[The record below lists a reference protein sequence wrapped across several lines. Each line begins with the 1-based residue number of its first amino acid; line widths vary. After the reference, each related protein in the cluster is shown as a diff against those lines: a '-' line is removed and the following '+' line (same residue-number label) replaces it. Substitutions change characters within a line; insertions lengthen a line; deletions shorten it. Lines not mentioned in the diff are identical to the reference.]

1 MYLLEFDLSSRSVL
15 WSVKTCNDL
24 PFKDLGL
31 AWNKIE
37 IQDLPGNILP
47 SNKNEKLYYIGQERE
62 IENTLL

>member
-1 MYLLEFDLSSRSVL
+1 MYLLELDLSSRSVL

-31 AWNKIE
+31 AWNKNE

>member
-1 MYLLEFDLSSRSVL
+1 MYLLELNLSSRSVL

>member
-1 MYLLEFDLSSRSVL
+1 MYLLELDLSSRSVL

-24 PFKDLGL
+24 PFKDLRL

-62 IENTLL
+62 TENTLL